1 MLPKRIYAKINLD
14 NIAKNIHTV
23 RERIGNDV
31 RIMGIVKADGYG
43 HGAVETARLLSEIGV
58 KDLGVATA
66 GEAVSLHKN
75 GIDSRILILGHTF
88 PEDFP
93 DVLAYNIDTAVF
105 DLQNAEMLS
114 KEAEKNSKKTGVY
127 IKIDVGMGRLGF
139 QPDKHGE
146 EQIKKLFSLH
156 GLNIL
161 GAFAHFPCADSAD
174 KTASEMQRQKF
185 FDFTDKIIADGF
197 PLPCRHI
204 FNSAAAITLSG
215 ECGDLVRCGIVTYG
229 LYPSEELKDICTL
242 YPAMELKSSI
252 AFVKDVPAG
261 FTVSYG
267 STFITEKS
275 TKIATVTAGYS
286 DGYPRYLSNKG
297 EVLVHGIRCPILGRV
312 CMDQFMI
319 DVTAVPDVK
328 SGDEVTLVG
337 TDGEESIS
345 IEDISDS
352 DARFNYET
360 VCLINKRVPRVYVK
374 NGEVIKIE
382 DWYTNNTYI

>member
-14 NIAKNIHTV
+14 SIAKNIGIV
-23 RERIGNDV
+23 REKLGKDV

-43 HGAVETARLLSEIGV
+43 HGAVEVSTLLSEIGV

-66 GEAVSLHKN
+66 GEAVYLRKN
-75 GIDSRILILGHTF
+75 GIDSKILILGHTF
-88 PEDFP
+88 PEDFSS
-93 DVLAYNIDTAVF
+93 VLTHNIDLTVF
-105 DLQNAEMLS
+105 DLPSAEMLS
-114 KEAEKNSKKTGVY
+114 EKAVENGKKAGVY

-139 QPDKHGE
+139 QADKNGE
-146 EQIKKLFSLH
+146 EDIKKLFNLR

-174 KTASEMQRQKF
+174 KTASEAQRQKF
-185 FDFTDKIIADGF
+185 FEFTDKIIADGF

-204 FNSAAAITLSG
+204 YNSAAAISLG
-215 ECGDLVRCGIVTYG
+215 GRYGDMVRCGIVTYG
-229 LYPSEELKDICTL
+229 LYPSEELKDVCTL
-242 YPAMELKSSI
+242 YPAMEIKSSI
-252 AFVKDVPAG
+252 SFIKDVPSG

-267 STFITEKS
+267 STFVTDKP
-275 TKIATVTAGYS
+275 TKVATVTAGYS

-297 EVLVHGIRCPILGRV
+297 EVLVHGMRCRIIGRV

-337 TDGEESIS
+337 TDGKEIIS
-345 IEDISDS
+345 IEDISDPE
-352 DARFNYET
+352 ARFNYET

-374 NGEVIKIE
+374 GREIVKIE
-382 DWYTNNTYI
+382 DCYE

>member
-1 MLPKRIYAKINLD
+1 MIPKRIYAKINLD
-14 NIAKNIHTV
+14 NIAKNIGIV
-23 RERIGNDV
+23 RKKVGDGTRL
-31 RIMGIVKADGYG
+31 MGIVKADAYG
-43 HGAVETARLLSEIGV
+43 HGAHEVSRLLCEIGV
-58 KDLGVATA
+58 HDLGVATA
-66 GEAVSLHKN
+66 GEAVDLRKS
-75 GIDSRILILGHTF
+75 GINSRILILGHIF
-88 PEDFP
+88 PEEFAS
-93 DVLAYNIDTAVF
+93 VLKHDIDLTVF
-105 DLQNAEMLS
+105 DVPSSEKLS
-114 KEAEKNSKKTGVY
+114 DEAVKLGKKAGVY

-139 QPDKHGE
+139 QPDENGE
-146 EQIKKLFSLH
+146 EQIKKLFSLS

-174 KTASEMQRQKF
+174 KTATEKQRQKF
-185 FDFTDKIIADGF
+185 FDFTDKIICDGF

-204 FNSAAAITLSG
+204 YNSAAAISLDG
-215 ECGDLVRCGIVTYG
+215 KHGDMVRCGIVTYG
-229 LYPSEELKDICTL
+229 LYPSDELNDVCAL

-252 AFVKDVPAG
+252 SFVKDVPSG

-267 STFITEKS
+267 STFVTDKP
-275 TKIATVTAGYS
+275 TKVATVTAGYS

-297 EVLVHGIRCPILGRV
+297 EVLVHGIRCPIIGRV

-337 TDGEESIS
+337 TDGEETIS
-345 IEDISDS
+345 IEDISDP

-374 NGEVIKIE
+374 NGEIIKIE
-382 DWYTNNTYI
+382 DCYE